1 MQPCTMKCA
10 EVTGAVS
17 AAARRFPWPP
27 RPPGPAGKL
36 NPAIGDMMRGM
47 RSAIPGH
54 PLTQRFWKQTGR
66 TTAKNNSMTEDDF
79 GYAIRLDEDSVELT
93 ESRTSYHDSSSET
106 IGTLKGRWEPL
117 RVTTE
122 NVALRLSGV
131 DGHGK
136 AVERFLVLWDDD
148 TDCGDL
154 AWWAKASRLMDDRT
168 VTLEPAS
175 AAARG
180 LPPLRIRA
188 CYDRLPFLVQTF
200 PDARTYVSFS
210 GPPGGP
216 LFLSVHPLPPEVRD
230 NPSLEAFVTKQCSAE
245 KGFVKGGSGTL
256 EFRGQACPAQL
267 HFAGAQ
273 NAAMAVCSVA
283 IPGGTGGAL
292 LVFGHGA
299 LPGSVKEVQEVAGHV
314 PLARL
319 LKRLWWEPG

>member
-1 MQPCTMKCA
+1 
-10 EVTGAVS
+10 
-17 AAARRFPWPP
+17 
-27 RPPGPAGKL
+27 
-36 NPAIGDMMRGM
+36 MRLM
-47 RSAIPGH
+47 RSAIPVH
-54 PLTQRFWKQTGR
+54 PLTRQFWKQTGR
-66 TTAKNNSMTEDDF
+66 TTAKNNSMTEDDLGF
-79 GYAIRLDEDSVELT
+79 AIRLDEDSVELT
-93 ESRTSYHDSSSET
+93 ESRTSHHDSSSET
-106 IGTLKGRWEPL
+106 IRTLKGRWEPL
-117 RVTTE
+117 RVSTE

-136 AVERFLVLWDDD
+136 AAERFLVLWDDD

-154 AWWAKASRLMDDRT
+154 AWWAKASRQMDDRT

-230 NPSLEAFVTKQCSAE
+230 IASLEAFVTKQCGEE
-245 KGFVKGGSGTL
+245 KGFLKGGSGTV
-256 EFRGQACPAQL
+256 EFRGQHCPAQL
-267 HFAGAQ
+267 HFSGTQ
-273 NAAMAVCSVA
+273 NAATAVCSLA
-283 IPGGTGGAL
+283 IPGGTGGVL

-299 LPGSVKEVQEVAGHV
+299 LPGSVKDVQGVAGYG
-314 PLARL
+314 PLGRL
-319 LKRLWWEPG
+319 LKRLSWEQR